1 MAAQACRDVV
11 DIAGAAPARNR
22 RVRLRRR
29 PSASLKARK
38 LRRKSCAGGGGKQL
52 GVMRPATAAASSR
65 KRAAIRRKMEALR
78 MLVPVCGDGGAGE
91 ERRLEEL
98 LLHAAGY
105 IVRLQ
110 MQVTVMQAMV
120 HALNN
125 PED

>member
-1 MAAQACRDVV
+1 MAAHACRDV
-11 DIAGAAPARNR
+11 DMAGAAPARNR

-38 LRRKSCAGGGGKQL
+38 LRKSCAGAGGKQL
-52 GVMRPATAAASSR
+52 GVTRPATAASSSR

-78 MLVPVCGDGGAGE
+78 MLVPVCGGGGERRE